1 MKKTITFF
9 ILISCILFSCN
20 RKPMKE
26 LNIREDNFDYVIDRF
41 ADIEIMRYTVDHW
54 GDLSLQQKTMIYYLS
69 EAALCGRDILYDQ
82 NCKYNLEIKSTLT
95 HILTTYSGERE
106 GKAWEDFL
114 IYAKRF
120 FFSNGIHHHYG
131 NEKFFPECPSDYFL
145 SLLQNSAPD
154 YALLSENED
163 VDTFQKRIIDIIYNP
178 KIAPVR
184 ISQNTISGSD
194 LVRESAVNFYE
205 GVTQAEVEKFYEKL
219 KKSDKDADPERPI
232 SYGLNTKVI
241 KDESNKVVEVPYKIG
256 GLYSDAIE
264 KIVYWLEL
272 AMSVAENPI
281 QRNHLEKLIQY
292 YQTGDL
298 RIWDEYNVLWV
309 QDIDSHIDYVN
320 GFIEVYTDPLGQK
333 ATWEALVNYKDVKN
347 SERTQIISKN
357 AQWFEDHSPVDPQFK
372 KEEVKGVEA
381 KVIIAAQLGGD
392 CYPATPIGI
401 NLPNAN
407 WIRKEYGSKSV
418 TIHNIMYAY
427 EQARMRS
434 GYADE
439 FFYSTREIEFQEKYG
454 FLTENLQV
462 DLHECLGHGSGQMLP
477 GVEDGALKNYHSVI
491 EETRADLFSLYF
503 IGDPKTVDLGL
514 LPTDEA
520 YHACYY
526 KYIVNAMMLQL
537 NRIELGDVIKQA
549 HMRNRAII
557 ANWCYEN
564 GIEDNII
571 EKIRRNNKT
580 YIIINDYEKLRKMM
594 GELLRE
600 VQRIKSTGDF
610 AAAKKL
616 VETYGVNID
625 PELHKEVKERYAL
638 LDVAPYGG
646 FVNPIFTPVL
656 KNDKITDIRVDYASD
671 YLQQM
676 LEYEKKYNFLKT
688 NN

>member
-26 LNIREDNFDYVIDRF
+26 LNVREDNFDYVIDRF

-131 NEKFFPECPSDYFL
+131 NEKFFPECPSNYFL

-656 KNDKITDIRVDYASD
+656 KNDKITDIRVDYAND